1 MPNMKLIIENWNEA
15 MLAEEEQSAENKSKI
30 FDDVNK
36 EADLI
41 VKKVVQA
48 AAGDKGLAREAMQS
62 LIKTLQDSLE
72 RM

>member
-1 MPNMKLIIENWNEA
+1 MKLIIENWNEA

-48 AAGDKGLAREAMQS
+48 AAGDKGLASEAMQS